1 MPKEADIHIVTLRE
15 KVIVAPRS
23 VHGMLW
29 LQLHF
34 EDEEWEVL
42 SQGSFLMSRANA
54 TQMVM
59 DAEEA
64 EINVT
69 FD

>member
-1 MPKEADIHIVTLRE
+1 MHKEADIHVVTLRE
-15 KVIVAPRS
+15 KVIIAPRS
-23 VHGMLW
+23 VLGMLW

-42 SQGSFLMSRANA
+42 SQGSFLLSRACA
-54 TQMVM
+54 TAMVM
-59 DAEEA
+59 DAQEA
-64 EINVT
+64 ELNVT